1 MALTKVT
8 GGVVSPTSDYT
19 IRNVTGVAATFTG
32 NVSVGGTLTYEDVT
46 NIDSVGVITA
56 RSSIDAQGVISLAE
70 SIVHTGDTNTKISFP
85 ANDEISLDTSGHDRI
100 YIKSDGKIGMGTV
113 TPAVAIHHFSD
124 GLNGNTLRLEN
135 REGYVSLTNDGDILS
150 VDANSHYF
158 RNKAGSSVF
167 LVIGTSG
174 QFGLGGT
181 NYGTSGQVL
190 TSQGSGSAVTW
201 TTPLNLN
208 NATDNRVITSAGG
221 ATLNG
226 ESTLTYDGST
236 LQNLQSSAGAN
247 LTLKTTS
254 NSFNTLIL
262 DSNRAADTQFGI
274 IDGRWN
280 GNVVNRIQF
289 VTGSDGTN
297 KDDGYMAF
305 HTRESGQS
313 LSERL
318 RITSDGTL
326 ESYSLNDTTPNIKW
340 RSNDTNWFGSL
351 NQSVHGGTI
360 TSFLSCG
367 GDWSADGTTYSATK
381 ALAAYPTS
389 AIAVHNQY
397 NNNWGTEFVFLTKA
411 GGSTTTDGA
420 VSERFR
426 IDSDGKLYKGGNQF
440 YPLVNYTEVTTFSGV
455 NVSSSSYTDLRT
467 VYSNYSPKKAGN
479 RIVIHHQSQ
488 MWNGAS
494 GQGSGDCYWRIMK
507 DEGSGYSA
515 FVTNERIL
523 GNHDGWNNSGG
534 YSGLARHHRTVH
546 LMGSFVCNGNN
557 FNLKTQGRS
566 IGVGWDWYHDSNN
579 ILQIWEYEL
588 N

>member
-32 NVSVGGTLTYEDVT
+32 NVSVGGVLTYEDVT

-135 REGYVSLTNDGDILS
+135 REGYVSLTNDGDALH
-150 VDANSHYF
+150 VDANSHHF

-201 TTPLNLN
+201 ATPLNLN

-236 LQNLQSSAGAN
+236 LQNLQSGAGAN

-254 NSFNTLIL
+254 NSFNTFIL
-262 DSNRAADTQFGI
+262 DSNRSADTQFGI

-313 LSERL
+313 LAERL
-318 RITSDGTL
+318 RIGSEGNLALGGTNTAG
-326 ESYSLNDTTPNIKW
+326 YS
-340 RSNDTNWFGSL
+340 
-351 NQSVHGGTI
+351 NQSNFFIGGVGNIYADTGTGSGRSLSVSNNAYINAAGNWVYRSTDKASNIYQYNGITGFRYAASGTAGNTI
-360 TSFLSCG
+360 T
-367 GDWSADGTTYSATK
+367 WSEA
-381 ALAAYPTS
+381 
-389 AIAVHNQY
+389 
-397 NNNWGTEFVFLTKA
+397 
-411 GGSTTTDGA
+411 
-420 VSERFR
+420 FR
-426 IDSDGKLYKGGNQF
+426 INNDGKLLKGGNQI
-440 YPLVNYTEVTTFSGV
+440 YPLVNYTEVTTFNNVS
-455 NVSSSSYTDLRT
+455 VSSSGYTDLRT

-488 MWNGAS
+488 MWNGAA
-494 GQGSGDCYWRIMK
+494 GNGNGDVFWRIMK

-523 GNHDGWNNSGG
+523 GNHDGYSYTGG
-534 YSGLARHHRTVH
+534 SGLARHHRTVH

-566 IGVGWDWYHDSNN
+566 MGISWDWYHDSNN

>member
-32 NVSVGGTLTYEDVT
+32 NVSVGGVLTYEDVT

-135 REGYVSLTNDGDILS
+135 REGYVSLTNDGDALH
-150 VDANSHYF
+150 VDANSHHF

-201 TTPLNLN
+201 ATPLNLN

-236 LQNLQSSAGAN
+236 LQNLQSGAGAN

-254 NSFNTLIL
+254 NSFNTFIL
-262 DSNRAADTQFGI
+262 DSNRSADTQFGI

-313 LSERL
+313 LAERL
-318 RITSDGTL
+318 RIGSEGNLALGGTNTAG
-326 ESYSLNDTTPNIKW
+326 YS
-340 RSNDTNWFGSL
+340 
-351 NQSVHGGTI
+351 NQSNFFIGGVGNIYADTGTGSGRSLSVSNNAYINAAGNWVYRSTDKASNIYQYNGITGFRYAASGTAGNTI
-360 TSFLSCG
+360 T
-367 GDWSADGTTYSATK
+367 WSEA
-381 ALAAYPTS
+381 
-389 AIAVHNQY
+389 
-397 NNNWGTEFVFLTKA
+397 
-411 GGSTTTDGA
+411 
-420 VSERFR
+420 FR
-426 IDSDGKLYKGGNQF
+426 INNDGKLLKGGNQI
-440 YPLVNYTEVTTFSGV
+440 YPLVNYTEVTTFNNVS
-455 NVSSSSYTDLRT
+455 VSSSGYTDLRT

-494 GQGSGDCYWRIMK
+494 GQGNGDVFWRIMR

-546 LMGSFVCNGNN
+546 LMGSFVCNGNT

-566 IGVGWDWYHDSNN
+566 MGVLWDWYHDGNN
-579 ILQIWEYEL
+579 ILQIWEYDIS
-588 N
+588 

>member
-32 NVSVGGTLTYEDVT
+32 NVSVGGVLTYEDVT

-135 REGYVSLTNDGDILS
+135 REGYVSLTNDGDALH
-150 VDANSHYF
+150 VDANSHHF

-201 TTPLNLN
+201 ATPLNLN

-236 LQNLQSSAGAN
+236 LQNLQSGAGAN

-254 NSFNTLIL
+254 NSFNTFIL
-262 DSNRAADTQFGI
+262 DSNRSADTQFGI

-313 LSERL
+313 LAERL
-318 RITSDGTL
+318 RIGSEGNLALGGTNTAG
-326 ESYSLNDTTPNIKW
+326 YS
-340 RSNDTNWFGSL
+340 
-351 NQSVHGGTI
+351 NQSNFFIGGVGNIYADTGTGSGRSLSVSNNAYINAAGNWVYRSTDKASNIYQYNGITGFRYAASGTAGNTI
-360 TSFLSCG
+360 T
-367 GDWSADGTTYSATK
+367 WSEA
-381 ALAAYPTS
+381 
-389 AIAVHNQY
+389 
-397 NNNWGTEFVFLTKA
+397 
-411 GGSTTTDGA
+411 
-420 VSERFR
+420 FR
-426 IDSDGKLYKGGNQF
+426 INNDGKLLKGGNQI
-440 YPLVNYTEVTTFSGV
+440 YPLVNYTEVTTFNNVS
-455 NVSSSSYTDLRT
+455 VSSSGYTDLRT

-488 MWNGAS
+488 MWNGAA
-494 GQGSGDCYWRIMK
+494 GNGNGDVFWRIMK

-523 GNHDGWNNSGG
+523 GNHDGYSYTGG
-534 YSGLARHHRTVH
+534 SGLARHHRTVH
-546 LMGSFVCNGNN
+546 LMGSFVRNGNN

-566 IGVGWDWYHDSNN
+566 MGISWDWYHDSNN

>member
-32 NVSVGGTLTYEDVT
+32 NVSVGGVLTYEDVT

-135 REGYVSLTNDGDILS
+135 REGYVSLTNDGDALH
-150 VDANSHYF
+150 VDANSHHF

-201 TTPLNLN
+201 ATPLNLN

-236 LQNLQSSAGAN
+236 LQNLQSGAGAN

-254 NSFNTLIL
+254 NSFNTFIL
-262 DSNRAADTQFGI
+262 DSNRSADTQFGI

-313 LSERL
+313 LAERL
-318 RITSDGTL
+318 RIGSEGNLALGGTNTAG
-326 ESYSLNDTTPNIKW
+326 YS
-340 RSNDTNWFGSL
+340 
-351 NQSVHGGTI
+351 NQSNFFIGGVGNIYADTGTGSGRSLSVSNNAYINAAGNWVYRSTDKASNIYQYNGITGFRYAASGTAGNTI
-360 TSFLSCG
+360 T
-367 GDWSADGTTYSATK
+367 WSEA
-381 ALAAYPTS
+381 
-389 AIAVHNQY
+389 
-397 NNNWGTEFVFLTKA
+397 
-411 GGSTTTDGA
+411 
-420 VSERFR
+420 FR
-426 IDSDGKLYKGGNQF
+426 INNDGKLLKGGNQI
-440 YPLVNYTEVTTFSGV
+440 YPLVNYTEVTTFNNVS
-455 NVSSSSYTDLRT
+455 VSSSGYTDLRT

-488 MWNGAS
+488 MWNGAA
-494 GQGSGDCYWRIMK
+494 GTGNGDVFWRIMK

-523 GNHDGWNNSGG
+523 GNHDGYSYTGG
-534 YSGLARHHRTVH
+534 SGLARHHRTVH

-566 IGVGWDWYHDSNN
+566 MGISWDWYHDSNN